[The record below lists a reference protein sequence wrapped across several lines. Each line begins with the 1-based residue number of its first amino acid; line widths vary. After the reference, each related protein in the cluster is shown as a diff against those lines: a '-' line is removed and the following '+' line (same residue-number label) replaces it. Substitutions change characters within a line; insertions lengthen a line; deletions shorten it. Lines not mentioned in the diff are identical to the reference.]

1 MENKLMIFENDA
13 FGKVRTLNL
22 NGEPWFVAVD
32 VCSVLDLSNPTIAVS
47 RLDEDERAKFNLGR
61 QGDATI
67 VNEPGLYTLVLGS
80 RKPEAKA
87 FKRWITHEVIP
98 AIRKHGVYITDEKLK
113 LFAEHPEL
121 LGALMKSLY
130 AAHAENLRHRAE
142 RQTLLPKADY
152 YDAFM
157 DADGCTNLRTTAKE
171 LNVPERWFARF
182 LQQTGFLYRSPAGNL
197 MPYAIPRNRGLFRV
211 RDYVRNGHSGAYT
224 LITPMGKSLFRELLR
239 CGEALPTD

>member
-80 RKPEAKA
+80 SKPEAKA

-121 LGALMKSLY
+121 LDALMKSLY

-211 RDYVRNGHSGAYT
+211 RDYVRNGHGGAYT